1 MSEDPRANDEQG
13 EWRSGRRVALVLSG
27 GGARGAYEAGVLSYL
42 FEHVYPKL
50 PPGFE
55 FDVVSGTSV
64 GAIHAAFVAASA
76 HLEPA
81 VRARALRETWQDMTL
96 DHVMRVRALD
106 IAAIPLR
113 ALGLDTL
120 MRGRGEAPEVLGGL
134 VDISPLE
141 RLVAARIPWSNLR
154 ENLDQG
160 RPGAL
165 CVACTEI
172 QTGVVT
178 VFLDGPLGDPAA
190 WDYDPYVA
198 ARTVEISPLHVRASA
213 AIPFLFPAVRIGE
226 SYFLDGGLRVNTP
239 LSPVLRLAADKVLVI
254 GLRGKQ
260 PGKDFAIINDETAIT
275 QPAFLL
281 GKVLN
286 VLLLDQLE
294 HELKRLETINALL
307 EGATE
312 LMGPEGLARLNVSVR
327 EKRGVDYRHVDA
339 CVVRP
344 SQDVGSMCADAYRH
358 HRERSGAHG
367 FTAAIL
373 ARAAVQGVPDTEADL
388 LSYIYFDSSF
398 TRPLMD
404 LGWQDARREED
415 AILALLGE

>member
-1 MSEDPRANDEQG
+1 MTEGGG
-13 EWRSGRRVALVLSG
+13 EAWRSGRRVALVLSG
-27 GGARGAYEAGVLSYL
+27 GGARGAYEAGVLAYL
-42 FEHVYPKL
+42 FEHIYPKL

-55 FDVVSGTSV
+55 VDIVSGTSV
-64 GAIHAAFVAASA
+64 GAIHATFVAASA
-76 HLEPA
+76 HLPPA
-81 VRARALRETWQDMTL
+81 ERAQALRETWQDMVL
-96 DHVMRVRALD
+96 DDVMRVRPLD

-113 ALGLDTL
+113 ALGLGLLT
-120 MRGRGEAPEVLGGL
+120 RGHADHPEVLGGL

-141 RLVAARIPWSNLR
+141 RLVAARIPWSSLR

-178 VFLDGPLGDPAA
+178 VFLDGPLGDPTP
-190 WDYDPYVA
+190 WDFDPYVA
-198 ARTVEISPLHVRASA
+198 ARAVDISPLHVRASA

-239 LSPVLRLAADKVLVI
+239 LAPVLRLAADKVLVI
-254 GLRGKQ
+254 GLRGKS
-260 PGKDFAIINDETAIT
+260 PGKDFAVINDEEVIT

-294 HELKRLETINALL
+294 HELKRLETVNAMVKGVYNAL
-307 EGATE
+307 
-312 LMGPEGLARLNVSVR
+312 GPDGLSRLNKSIR
-327 EKRGVDYRHVDA
+327 ELRGVDYRHVDT

-344 SQDVGSMCADAYRH
+344 SQDIGSMCADAYRH

-373 ARAAVQGVPDTEADL
+373 ARAAVQGVPETEADL
-388 LSYIYFDSSF
+388 LSYIYFDASF
-398 TRPLMD
+398 TRPLVE
-404 LGWQDARREED
+404 LGWEDARRDES
-415 AILALLGE
+415 AILELLTG

>member
-1 MSEDPRANDEQG
+1 VGDPRANGDQG
-13 EWRSGRRVALVLSG
+13 QWRSERRVALVLSG
-27 GGARGAYEAGVLSYL
+27 GGARGAYEAGVLACL
-42 FEHVYPKL
+42 FERVYPRL

-55 FDVVSGTSV
+55 FDIVSGTSV

-76 HLEPA
+76 HVEPA
-81 VRARALRETWQDMTL
+81 ERARALRDTWDDMAL
-96 DHVMRVRALD
+96 DHVMRVRPVDLVAL
-106 IAAIPLR
+106 PMR
-113 ALGLDTL
+113 ALGLETL
-120 MRGRGEAPEVLGGL
+120 VRGRGDGPEVLGGL

-154 ENLDQG
+154 ENLARG

-178 VFLDGPLGDPAA
+178 VFLDGPLGDATV

-198 ARTVEISPLHVRASA
+198 ARQVDISPLHVRASA

-239 LSPVLRLAADKVLVI
+239 LSPVLRLAADKVLVV
-254 GLRGKQ
+254 GLRGAQ
-260 PGKDFAIINDETAIT
+260 PGKNLAVMNDERAIT

-294 HELKRLETINALL
+294 HELKRLEVINALL
-307 EGATE
+307 EGATDV
-312 LMGPEGLARLNVSVR
+312 LGAEGLARLNATVR

-344 SQDVGSMCADAYRH
+344 SQDVGGLCAEAYRH

-367 FTAAIL
+367 FTAALL
-373 ARAAVQGVPDTEADL
+373 ARAAVQGVPPSEADL
-388 LSYIYFDSSF
+388 LSYIYFDASF

-404 LGWQDARREED
+404 LGWEDTRRMED
-415 AILALLGE
+415 EIVALLTE

>member
-1 MSEDPRANDEQG
+1 MGDSETDGTPAA
-13 EWRSGRRVALVLSG
+13 WRSGRRVALVLSG

-55 FDVVSGTSV
+55 FDIVSGTSV

-76 HLEPA
+76 HLGPA
-81 VRARALRETWQDMTL
+81 ERGRALRETWEDMTL
-96 DHVMRVRALD
+96 DQVLRVRAFD
-106 IAAIPLR
+106 VAALPFR
-113 ALGLDTL
+113 ALGLDAL
-120 MRGRGEAPEVLGGL
+120 VRGHGDHPEVLGGL

-141 RLVAARIPWSNLR
+141 RLVAARIPWSYLR
-154 ENLDQG
+154 ANLDAG

-165 CVACTEI
+165 SVACTEI
-172 QTGVVT
+172 QTGIVT
-178 VFLDGPLGDPAA
+178 VFLDGPLGDPTA
-190 WDYDPYVA
+190 WDYDEYVA

-213 AIPFLFPAVRIGE
+213 AIPFLFPAVRIGD

-254 GLRGKQ
+254 GLRGVRPPKSL
-260 PGKDFAIINDETAIT
+260 PVLNDESVIT

-294 HELKRLETINALL
+294 HELKRLDTINTLL
-307 EGATE
+307 EGATA
-312 LMGPEGLARLNVSVR
+312 LLGPEGVTELNAWVR
-327 EKRGVDYRHVDA
+327 EKRGVDYRHVDT

-344 SQDVGSMCADAYRH
+344 SHDVGAVCADAYRH
-358 HRERSGAHG
+358 HRERTGRHSL
-367 FTAAIL
+367 TASLL
-373 ARAAVQGVPDTEADL
+373 ARMAVQGVPEGEADL
-388 LSYIYFDSSF
+388 LSYVYFDASF
-398 TRPLMD
+398 TRPLME
-404 LGWQDARREED
+404 LGREDARRHED
-415 AILALLGE
+415 AILALLGS

>member
-1 MSEDPRANDEQG
+1 MTEDGRTRAEQG
-13 EWRSGRRVALVLSG
+13 PWRSGRRVALVLSG

-42 FEHVYPKL
+42 LEHVYPKL

-55 FDVVSGTSV
+55 FDIVSGTSV
-64 GAIHAAFVAASA
+64 GAIHAAFVASSA
-76 HLEPA
+76 HLPPA
-81 VRARALRETWQDMTL
+81 ERAQALRETWADMTL

-106 IAAIPLR
+106 LATIPLR

-120 MRGRGEAPEVLGGL
+120 MRGHGDHPEILGGL

-172 QTGVVT
+172 QTGIVT
-178 VFLDGPLGDPAA
+178 VFLDGPLGDPAV

-260 PGKDFAIINDETAIT
+260 PGKEFAIINDERAIT

-307 EGATE
+307 EGADE
-312 LMGPEGLARLNVSVR
+312 LLGPDGVERLNVAVR
-327 EKRGVDYRHVDA
+327 EKRGIDYRHVDA
-339 CVVRP
+339 CIVRP
-344 SQDVGSMCADAYRH
+344 SQDVGGMCAEAYRH

-367 FTAAIL
+367 LTAAIL
-373 ARAAVQGVPDTEADL
+373 ARVAIQGVPDSEADL
-388 LSYIYFDSSF
+388 LSYIYFDASF

-404 LGWQDARREED
+404 LGWEDAKREEA
-415 AILALLGE
+415 AILRLLRD

>member
-1 MSEDPRANDEQG
+1 MEGTPTANGEQG
-13 EWRSGRRVALVLSG
+13 RWRSGRRVALVLSG

-42 FEHVYPKL
+42 LEHIYPKL

-55 FDVVSGTSV
+55 FDIVSGTSV
-64 GAIHAAFVAASA
+64 GAIHAAFVASSA

-81 VRARALRETWQDMTL
+81 VRAQALRETWEDMAL

-106 IAAIPLR
+106 IAAIPFR

-120 MRGRGEAPEVLGGL
+120 MRGRDEHPEVLGGL

-141 RLVAARIPWSNLR
+141 RLVAARIPWSSLR

-178 VFLDGPLGDPAA
+178 VFLDGPLGDPTV
-190 WDYDPYVA
+190 WDFDPYVD
-198 ARTVEISPLHVRASA
+198 ARRVDISPLHVRASA

-254 GLRGKQ
+254 GLRGQQ
-260 PGKDFAIINDETAIT
+260 PGKAFAIINDETAIT

-294 HELKRLETINALL
+294 HELKRLDTINALL

-312 LMGPEGLARLNVSVR
+312 MMGVDGVARLNEFVR

-339 CVVRP
+339 CIVRP
-344 SQDVGSMCADAYRH
+344 SQDVGGMCAEAYRH
-358 HRERSGAHG
+358 HRERSGSHG
-367 FTAAIL
+367 LTAAIL
-373 ARAAVQGVPDTEADL
+373 ARAAVQGVPEREADL
-388 LSYIYFDSSF
+388 LSYIYFDASF

-404 LGWQDARREED
+404 LGWQDARRQED
-415 AILALLGE
+415 AIVGLLLD